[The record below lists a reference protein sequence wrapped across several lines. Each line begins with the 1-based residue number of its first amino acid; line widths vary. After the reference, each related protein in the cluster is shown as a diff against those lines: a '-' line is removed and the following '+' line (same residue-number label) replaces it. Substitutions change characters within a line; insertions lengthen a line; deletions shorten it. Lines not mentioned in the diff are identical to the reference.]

1 MTALVNSAPTT
12 ALQRIGLL
20 LRMEWSTQRNSI
32 LAITGTLSLIALAI
46 SLLVSFNSTH
56 PIDEEGVY
64 GSLFAF
70 FSISSITVSL
80 YTFLTVQRRVNHS
93 NTIAYTL
100 IPASTTEKFIALTI
114 LFLIPL
120 VWMLLLMGIAILLL
134 ALFNPETFGILR
146 QTVIE
151 LFVEPH
157 IIMMEEPELGEII
170 IERVKQYITIY
181 MIISTLWSL
190 ALALWSSISV
200 RGTTQSLLAYMGI
213 GAALSF
219 IVSIAVL
226 PAFFL
231 QLSALRDYQT
241 LDNMSDR
248 EALELLFSP
257 TVWGIQIGLYA
268 VVTIAFFVWSY
279 YSLKRRQLR

>member
-46 SLLVSFNSTH
+46 SLLVSFNATH
-56 PIDEEGVY
+56 PIGDEGVFV
-64 GSLFAF
+64 SLFAF
-70 FSISSITVSL
+70 FSICSITVSL
-80 YTFLTVQRRVNHS
+80 YTFLSVQRRVNHS

-100 IPASTTEKFIALTI
+100 IPASTAEKFITLTI
-114 LFLIPL
+114 LFLLPL
-120 VWMLLLMGIAILLL
+120 VWMVLLMGIAVLLL

-146 QTVIE
+146 QMAIS

-170 IERVKQYITIY
+170 IERVKLYITFY
-181 MIISTLWSL
+181 MIVSTLWSL
-190 ALALWSSISV
+190 ALALWCSISV

-213 GAALSF
+213 GAAVSF
-219 IVSIAVL
+219 IVSIFVV
-226 PAFFL
+226 PAFFFR
-231 QLSALRDYQT
+231 LSAVRDLQT
-241 LDNMSDR
+241 LDNMSDS
-248 EALELLFSP
+248 EALDLVFSP
-257 TVWGIQIGLYA
+257 TVWGTQIGFYA

>member
-56 PIDEEGVY
+56 PIDEEEVY

-100 IPASTTEKFIALTI
+100 IPASTTEKFIALAI

-157 IIMMEEPELGEII
+157 IITMEEPELGEII

>member
-56 PIDEEGVY
+56 PIDEEEVY

-100 IPASTTEKFIALTI
+100 IPASTTEKFIALAI

-146 QTVIE
+146 QMVIE

>member
-100 IPASTTEKFIALTI
+100 IPASTTEKFIALAI

-146 QTVIE
+146 QMVIE

-157 IIMMEEPELGEII
+157 IITMEEPELGEII

>member
-100 IPASTTEKFIALTI
+100 IPASTTEKFIALAI

>member
-146 QTVIE
+146 QMVIE

-157 IIMMEEPELGEII
+157 IIMMEEPELGEMI
-170 IERVKQYITIY
+170 IERVKLYITFYLIV
-181 MIISTLWSL
+181 STLWSL

>member
-146 QTVIE
+146 QMVIE

-157 IIMMEEPELGEII
+157 IITMEEPELGEII

>member
-100 IPASTTEKFIALTI
+100 IPASTTEKFIALAI

-146 QTVIE
+146 QMVIE

-157 IIMMEEPELGEII
+157 IITMEEPELGEII

-200 RGTTQSLLAYMGI
+200 RGTTQ
-213 GAALSF
+213 
-219 IVSIAVL
+219 
-226 PAFFL
+226 
-231 QLSALRDYQT
+231 
-241 LDNMSDR
+241 
-248 EALELLFSP
+248 
-257 TVWGIQIGLYA
+257 
-268 VVTIAFFVWSY
+268 
-279 YSLKRRQLR
+279 

>member
-100 IPASTTEKFIALTI
+100 IPASTTEKFIALAI

-146 QTVIE
+146 QMVIE

>member
-46 SLLVSFNSTH
+46 SLLVSFNATH
-56 PIDEEGVY
+56 PIGDEGVF

-120 VWMLLLMGIAILLL
+120 VWMLLLMGIAVLLL

-146 QTVIE
+146 QMVIS

-170 IERVKQYITIY
+170 IERVKLYITFY
-181 MIISTLWSL
+181 MIVSTLWSL

-248 EALELLFSP
+248 EALELFFSP

-268 VVTIAFFVWSY
+268 VVTMAFFVWSY